1 MIRREGHD
9 PLKYTIS
16 RRGRKHPGLGVHS
29 MGMGGHIGVGSMGPI
44 NMGVG
49 PMVGLGSTSTSSM
62 MVPNNITVGG
72 WEGVEVQVRIC
83 VYQPSAISLRGPLLN
98 IDLTPTRIYMTIVV
112 LF

>member
-29 MGMGGHIGVGSMGPI
+29 MGMGGHMGVGPMGPI

-62 MVPNNITVGG
+62 MMPNNITVGG
-72 WEGVEVQVRIC
+72 WEGVEVQVRFFVYINIYYITYYVVFVVC
-83 VYQPSAISLRGPLLN
+83 VSFSNSFVNFTFI
-98 IDLTPTRIYMTIVV
+98 
-112 LF
+112 